1 MLRLFTP
8 RLQEAN
14 PLETARAGDTSIG
27 ARVPHNVVPREGASG
42 NLVGWGRE
50 AEGVPG
56 GASIC
61 WRPVPAASV
70 PSRLTS
76 WRFVDDEAFFDHV
89 DDAMTRW
96 LMAALNTDLHA
107 FFELARAG
115 GEAYVSYSSSVVLG
129 ARLPDASFRALDVPE
144 MDLPLA
150 QVIAGMP
157 RASPADELL
166 GSDFAGDIR
175 VRAHALPL
183 ELDWIRRRVDQLAQT
198 AAWAAGFNESRAV
211 GPSTRRTEDP
221 AMQALRARALEERDR
236 ILDTGEHVRFY
247 ITIEAEHADD
257 LARARA
263 LVLPVMERTTGRA
276 LLTPPVCVDVPH
288 VQHGEPIW
296 GGASD
301 PVGAEVPLSSA
312 AAFMR
317 PPTRSTR
324 GLSVVDALVGPGSVQ
339 VFGSCDIA
347 NAGELRLGR
356 DEFGAPVRLPLQRI
370 AQHLVVT
377 GQPGM
382 RKTTCTARLIRQLAW
397 LGIQVVVLE
406 PSKAEYTGLLARD
419 VLPTGCADGAVLHRV
434 RAYGDAILGMQN
446 GLGILKH
453 QPVRVNPLAVDDGV
467 RPALWCQDLAACMV
481 SAFHMEEPPLPL
493 HLEALLR
500 RVYRQRG
507 VARQVPADPST
518 VWPDVRDLLAEID
531 PYMKEETFAG
541 AEITANV
548 RGALARRVR
557 SMCDMP
563 ALAHR
568 TGIMAHDLMGEGR
581 PGASGVWRAPVVLEL
596 SSLGAEDGA
605 FAGMVLLARL
615 MRAAR
620 LLGSRPLHTVV
631 VVEEAHALLT
641 DRISGDPTLF
651 ARLYEQALAELR
663 DFGFGFV
670 TVEQRPSLL
679 PAGVLA
685 NSVTRVAFS
694 SAHAD
699 DREAI
704 GRALGLTDYQ
714 QRALSALPAGAAV
727 FATAGSPAAS
737 RIDIE

>member
-1 MLRLFTP
+1 M
-8 RLQEAN
+8 
-14 PLETARAGDTSIG
+14 
-27 ARVPHNVVPREGASG
+27 
-42 NLVGWGRE
+42 
-50 AEGVPG
+50 
-56 GASIC
+56 
-61 WRPVPAASV
+61 PAASAF
-70 PSRLTS
+70 SRLTS

-89 DDAMTRW
+89 NDAMARW
-96 LMAALNTDLHA
+96 LMTALNADSHA
-107 FFELARAG
+107 VFELARVR
-115 GEAYVSYSSSVVLG
+115 GEAFVSYSFSAVLG
-129 ARLPDASFRALDVPE
+129 GRLPDASFRLFDVPK

-150 QVIAGMP
+150 QVISGVP
-157 RASPADELL
+157 RASPANELL
-166 GSDFAGDIR
+166 SSTFTGDIR

-183 ELDWIRRRVDQLAQT
+183 ELDWMRRRVDQLAQM

-211 GPSTRRTEDP
+211 GPSTRRTDDP
-221 AMQALRARALEERDR
+221 TMQALRSRALEERDR
-236 ILDTGEHVRFY
+236 ILDAGEHVRFY
-247 ITIEAEHADD
+247 VTIEAEREDD

-263 LVLPVMERTTGRA
+263 LILSVMERTTGRA
-276 LLTPPVCVDVPH
+276 LLVPPVCVDVSR
-288 VQHGEPIW
+288 VELGEPVQ
-296 GGASD
+296 GDASD
-301 PVGAEVPLSSA
+301 PIGAEVPLGSV

-317 PPTRSTR
+317 PPTRSSR

-356 DEFGAPVRLPLQRI
+356 DEFGAPVRLPLQRM

-382 RKTTCTARLIRQLAW
+382 RKTTFTAQLIRQLAW

-406 PSKAEYTGLLARD
+406 PSKAEYAGLLARD

-434 RAYGDAILGMQN
+434 RTYGDAILGMQN

-453 QPVRVNPLAVDDGV
+453 QPVRVNPLAVDAGV

-507 VARQVPADPST
+507 VARQVPADPSAT
-518 VWPDVRDLLAEID
+518 WPDVRDLLAEID

-568 TGIMAHDLMGEGR
+568 AGIMAHDLMGEGR

-620 LLGSRPLHTVV
+620 LLGSRHLHTVV
-631 VVEEAHALLT
+631 VVEEAHALLA
-641 DRISGDPTLF
+641 DRISGEPTLF
-651 ARLYEQALAELR
+651 SRLYEQALAELR

-685 NSVTRVAFS
+685 NSVTRVAFA

-714 QRALSALPAGAAV
+714 QRALSTLPAGATV